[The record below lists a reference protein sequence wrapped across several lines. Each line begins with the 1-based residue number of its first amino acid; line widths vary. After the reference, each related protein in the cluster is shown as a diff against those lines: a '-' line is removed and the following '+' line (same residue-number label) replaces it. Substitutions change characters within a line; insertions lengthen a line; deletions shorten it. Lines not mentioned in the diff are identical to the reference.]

1 MKRAPYQNGSVF
13 LDRRRNIW
21 YFKWWDGATRR
32 TIPLGPLSEIP
43 TKAKACR
50 VAESHRLA
58 ANNKTK
64 PAGPVAKFGDAAQKY
79 MAERMPK
86 RFTTGGGYRNN
97 LTKHVLPKW
106 GSLDLGAVK
115 PLAVDRWFLT
125 LPLAQKTK
133 SHIKSVMRQVF
144 EYAMLCEMFE
154 TQRNPMDLVRITG
167 GTLREEDPIVL
178 TPEQFRRLLCNIIT
192 EPHRTMVI
200 VAICLGLRRS
210 ELAGLKWS
218 DFDWLNQE
226 VLVQRSV
233 IANRVDAVKTKRSKA
248 RLPLD
253 PALIEVLQKWR
264 SLSDFKAD
272 DDWVWASPWVAGAM
286 PLYTNAIQ
294 RDYLIPAGQRAGFGK
309 IGWHTLR
316 HTYRSWLD
324 QTKAPMT
331 VQKDLMRHADIKTT
345 MNVYGKAMAE
355 PMREANS
362 EVVRLVIQ

>member
-1 MKRAPYQNGSVF
+1 MPPRSTWLSGCRRDSRPAADTATILQSMSCPSGVPSISAQSSRWPSIVGSSPCPWRKRPSLTSKASCGRCSSTPCCARCLKRS
-13 LDRRRNIW
+13 
-21 YFKWWDGATRR
+21 AT
-32 TIPLGPLSEIP
+32 
-43 TKAKACR
+43 
-50 VAESHRLA
+50 
-58 ANNKTK
+58 
-64 PAGPVAKFGDAAQKY
+64 
-79 MAERMPK
+79 
-86 RFTTGGGYRNN
+86 
-97 LTKHVLPKW
+97 
-106 GSLDLGAVK
+106 
-115 PLAVDRWFLT
+115 
-125 LPLAQKTK
+125 
-133 SHIKSVMRQVF
+133 
-144 EYAMLCEMFE
+144 
-154 TQRNPMDLVRITG
+154 PMDLVRITG

-253 PALIEVLQKWR
+253 PALTEVLQNWR
-264 SLSDFKAD
+264 SLSEFKAD
-272 DDWVWASPWVAGAM
+272 DGWVWASPWVAGAM

-294 RDYLIPAGQRAGFGK
+294 RDYLIPAGQRAGLGN